1 MSYIVLFLFLFFFF
15 FGVSYINI
23 LYSHELLFLFRFFF
37 FYEPEILLRE
47 KTNYIGKQASLTLDN
62 KNKRR
67 GVVTKIKRIKKIT
80 S

>member
-1 MSYIVLFLFLFFFF
+1 MSYIVLFLFLFFF

-47 KTNYIGKQASLTLDN
+47 KTNYIGKQASLTLNN

-67 GVVTKIKRIKKIT
+67 GVVTKIKRTKKIT

>member
-1 MSYIVLFLFLFFFF
+1 MNYYFYLD
-15 FGVSYINI
+15 
-23 LYSHELLFLFRFFF
+23 FF

-47 KTNYIGKQASLTLDN
+47 KTNYTGKQASRTLNN

-67 GVVTKIKRIKKIT
+67 GVVTKIKRTKKIT